1 MSMTVYLSGETITAD
16 HVRFAEELAK
26 VAVEF
31 AAECTRMYEARQA
44 SDAGT
49 SAA

>member
-1 MSMTVYLSGETITAD
+1 MSVYLSGETITAD

-31 AAECTRMYEARQA
+31 AAECARMHEARQA